1 MCFGNVEKLYEIKFI
16 PTEQKNIAL
25 LDNCCKINNTFLK
38 NDLLRSIYQLS
49 IFLFSPLVIYTFFIE

>member
-25 LDNCCKINNTFLK
+25 LDNCCKINHKFLK
-38 NDLLRSIYQLS
+38 NDLLSYSLNPRMLYVKNKL
-49 IFLFSPLVIYTFFIE
+49 L